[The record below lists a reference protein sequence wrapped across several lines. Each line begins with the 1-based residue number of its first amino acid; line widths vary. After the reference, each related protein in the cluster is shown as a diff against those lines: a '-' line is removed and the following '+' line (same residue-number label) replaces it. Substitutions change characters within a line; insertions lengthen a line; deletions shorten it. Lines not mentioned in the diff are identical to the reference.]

1 MTTTTQRSQRPL
13 KMNQIHPRQKLKQHA
28 FFGRENHNVYRDEN
42 STRSSHL
49 FHEMEAYWLIEMHH
63 RSMST
68 SYDRHEKRRSKLAVH
83 SFLHPTNA
91 TTQRPPVKWIPLAG
105 VELTTVNRDVSS
117 VALAILSSLSDQQQ
131 QPDRRFCVLRR
142 WRWDRYGWLNG
153 ILKTIS
159 QRRLLDRCFCYFDD
173 RWMID

>member
-83 SFLHPTNA
+83 PFLHPANDVTSIG
-91 TTQRPPVKWIPLAG
+91 QMDPAG
-105 VELTTVNRDVSS
+105 
-117 VALAILSSLSDQQQ
+117 
-131 QPDRRFCVLRR
+131 
-142 WRWDRYGWLNG
+142 WRWIDNRESWCFFGCVSDFIFIIRSAAAAWPTFLR
-153 ILKTIS
+153 S
-159 QRRLLDRCFCYFDD
+159 QTMEMRSIRMTQWHFEND
-173 RWMID
+173 